1 MLFFI
6 VVCLFRI
13 LYFICILSSYC
24 CLLGVLNLMIIALMM
39 WCIVFGC
46 ADPPTSG
53 SVWFN
58 RDDVDSSEAKMGC
71 RTTKETWR
79 VSCVDNQ
86 WRGTPVNCSHCE
98 HSYTYH
104 RTSYTIALLPA
115 GRGKGHLLPQN
126 I

>member
-39 WCIVFGC
+39 CIVFGC

-104 RTSYTIALLPA
+104 RTSYTIALLAA